1 MNAAKLFVTTL
12 LAGSL
17 LGAAGCST
25 LSATRAPGVDLK
37 AAWVLLPAVNNTETP
52 QAGARL
58 DSLTASLLRVHGV
71 QNLSVWP
78 AARAGDALLEQA
90 DRAGQEKAMVWAKE
104 QQARYAVTG
113 SVDEWRYK
121 VGLDGEPAAGITLSI
136 TDLSSGQVIWSGS
149 AARTGWSR
157 EAVSGVAQKVVNQL
171 LDEALVPAR

>member
-1 MNAAKLFVTTL
+1 M
-12 LAGSL
+12 
-17 LGAAGCST
+17 
-25 LSATRAPGVDLK
+25 
-37 AAWVLLPAVNNTETP
+37 
-52 QAGARL
+52 
-58 DSLTASLLRVHGV
+58 HGV

-104 QQARYAVTG
+104 QQARYAVSG